1 MSNIIKHP
9 YHLVEISP
17 WPLYA
22 SISAIGLTSGIVSWF
37 HIKEID
43 LFYRRLALILAIIHQ
58 WWRDI
63 SREGSYQ
70 GLHTDI
76 VEIGLRWGIMLFI
89 TSEVIFFFS
98 FFWAFFHS
106 SLSPNIELGCS
117 WPPTG
122 VEAFNPWKV
131 PLTNTIILLSSGLEL
146 RGHITLNRRYLFKS
160 VPISNY
166 YNFVGRVFFVN
177 SAAWESRNSFPR

>member
-43 LFYRRLALILAIIHQ
+43 LFYRRLVLILAIIHQ

-89 TSEVIFFFS
+89 TSEVIFFLFLL
-98 FFWAFFHS
+98 AFHS

-117 WPPTG
+117 WPPIG
-122 VEAFNPWKV
+122 VGAFNSWTA
-131 PLTNTIILLSSGLEL
+131 PLINTIILLSSGVRVTWAHHALIEGIFSRASQSL
-146 RGHITLNRRYLFKS
+146 IITILLGVYFS
-160 VPISNY
+160 
-166 YNFVGRVFFVN
+166 
-177 SAAWESRNSFPR
+177 